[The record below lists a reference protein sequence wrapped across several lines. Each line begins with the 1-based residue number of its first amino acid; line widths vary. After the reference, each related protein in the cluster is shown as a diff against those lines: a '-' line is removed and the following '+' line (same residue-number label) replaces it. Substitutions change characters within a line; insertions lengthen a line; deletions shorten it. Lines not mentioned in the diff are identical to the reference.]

1 MPSTATAPAL
11 AATSGTSPGR
21 PLPAPRKDPTLLHA
35 HAAMASMLEHG
46 LAPSPANYLVW
57 FTFHSDSAPGLRAE
71 VERRLAAQPRV
82 TQEMMEELHLQFF
95 TADHEALSLRE
106 VASRL
111 EVAVHEA
118 IGLVQDTR
126 EDALRYGGTL
136 AQASDRMGGEPESL
150 NALLRRLAAETLE
163 VSRRSEA
170 AARNL
175 AETARK
181 TQELRHELAEARR
194 LAGTDPL
201 TGLANRRHFDQA
213 LREQLGERRSTAL
226 LMVDLDHFKA
236 VNDTHG
242 HPAGDQVLCRLA
254 DILAEAAPEGAV
266 AARFGG
272 EEFSLMLPCAML
284 REAMAVAEQI
294 RGRIAQAAVQ
304 LPGGA
309 QFISVTASLGVA
321 MAQPGER
328 PAQLIARADAAL
340 YEAKRGGRNRAC
352 SDPPSPSPK
361 AESVWN

>member
-1 MPSTATAPAL
+1 MQSTATAPAAPL
-11 AATSGTSPGR
+11 ATATGR
-21 PLPAPRKDPTLLHA
+21 PAPTARKDPTLLHA

-46 LAPSPANYLVW
+46 LSPTPANYLVW
-57 FTFHSDSAPGLRAE
+57 FSFHSNSAPGLRAE
-71 VERRLAAQPRV
+71 LERQRAAQPRV
-82 TQEMMEELHLQFF
+82 TQEAMEELLLQFF
-95 TADHEALSLRE
+95 TTEQEALALRQ
-106 VASRL
+106 VAARL
-111 EVAVHEA
+111 EGAVNEA

-126 EDALRYGGTL
+126 DDALRYGGTL
-136 AQASDRMGGEPESL
+136 AQASDRMGTEPESL
-150 NALLRRLAAETLE
+150 NTLLRRLAAETLE

-170 AARNL
+170 TAAKL
-175 AETARK
+175 TETARK

-194 LAGTDPL
+194 MASTDPL

-213 LREQLGERRSTAL
+213 LREQLGERRPTAL
-226 LMVDLDHFKA
+226 LMVDLDHFKM

-242 HPAGDQVLCRLA
+242 HPAGDQVLCQLA

-272 EEFSLMLPCAML
+272 EEFSLMMPCAML
-284 REAMAVAEQI
+284 REAMAMAEQI

-304 LPGGA
+304 LPGGGPS
-309 QFISVTASLGVA
+309 INVTASLGVA
-321 MAQPGER
+321 MANPGER

-352 SDPPSPSPK
+352 SDPPPPK

>member
-1 MPSTATAPAL
+1 MPSTAPHP
-11 AATSGTSPGR
+11 AATR

-46 LAPSPANYLVW
+46 LSPTPANYLVW
-57 FTFHSDSAPGLRAE
+57 FSFHGDSAPGLRAE
-71 VERRLAAQPRV
+71 LERRLAGQPRM
-82 TQEMMEELHLQFF
+82 TQGMMEELHLQFF
-95 TADHEALSLRE
+95 TADHEAVSLRE
-106 VASRL
+106 VAARL

-136 AQASDRMGGEPESL
+136 AQATDRLGAEPESL
-150 NALLRRLAAETLE
+150 NTLLRRLAAETLE

-181 TQELRHELAEARR
+181 TQELRDELAEARR

-201 TGLANRRHFDQA
+201 TGLANRRHFDKA
-213 LREQLGERRSTAL
+213 LREQLAGQRPTAL
-226 LMVDLDHFKA
+226 VMVDLDHFKA

-242 HPAGDQVLCRLA
+242 HPAGDQVLCWLA
-254 DILAEAAPEGAV
+254 DILAEAAPGDAV

-272 EEFSLMLPCAML
+272 EEFSLMLPCGQL
-284 REAMAVAEQI
+284 RDAMAMAEQI
-294 RGRIAQAAVQ
+294 RGRIAQATVELA
-304 LPGGA
+304 GDGA
-309 QFISVTASLGVA
+309 HISVTASFGVA

-340 YEAKRGGRNRAC
+340 YEAKRGGRNRVCA
-352 SDPPSPSPK
+352 DQPLPK